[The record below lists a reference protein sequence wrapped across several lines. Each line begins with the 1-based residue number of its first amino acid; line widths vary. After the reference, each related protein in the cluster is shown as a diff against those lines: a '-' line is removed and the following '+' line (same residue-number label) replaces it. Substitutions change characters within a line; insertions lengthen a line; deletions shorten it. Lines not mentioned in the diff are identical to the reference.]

1 MLKVLC
7 DNMSMINLTKNLVYY
22 SRIKHIEVKY
32 HFIRHHMAWGNI
44 TIDYVDSK
52 SNLTNILTK
61 PLLEAEFN
69 TLRRGLGMCL
79 MN

>member
-1 MLKVLC
+1 
-7 DNMSMINLTKNLVYY
+7 MINLTKNLVYY